1 MKNKHLHLLAIILI
15 LAAGI
20 LHYVT
25 AAEEYSKARYMGVLF
40 LANFLGSLI
49 SAFGISRRKLGWG
62 WMLGV
67 VIAAGSIV
75 GYVLSR
81 TAGMPGMEVE
91 EWYDPIGIPALIA
104 EALFLLVFVLARPW
118 SASAAQEAES
128 PSRNRSGE
136 PWAYLPAMGL
146 IAGIGILHLMK
157 STQVYQAAKDVCGLT
172 FANLGVLF
180 QSQLGIIALTVG
192 GSFFVVFLLSLFT
205 VYGIWRKN
213 FWTGW
218 AFGIVIVV
226 LSLFGTYQSR
236 VDGTS
241 AIGVRGWGDPV
252 SLAILLE
259 AVFLVIFFLS
269 KPWIDARDGSSL
281 VLQRGN
287 RQPALLASMALIV
300 VLVGVFSYQ
309 LGARNNS
316 HVEHPLPETI
326 ISNDA
331 LEQQYGIRLTLV
343 GVTAA
348 GGMVDVRYRVV
359 DPVKAA
365 QLVDEEEGGIM
376 PMVYVGNG
384 DVMLMPDMHMREQRL
399 VAGRVYY
406 SLIPNA
412 QNVVKR
418 GTVVTVVF
426 GDVAVEPTLAQ

>member
-1 MKNKHLHLLAIILI
+1 MKNKNLHWLAIILI
-15 LAAGI
+15 LATGI

-25 AAEEYSKARYMGVLF
+25 AAEEYSEARYMGVLF

-62 WMLGV
+62 WILGV

-75 GYVLSR
+75 GYIQSR

-91 EWYDPIGIPALIA
+91 EWYDPIGVPALIA

-118 SASAAQEAES
+118 SAYAIQEAET

-136 PWAYLPAMGL
+136 PWAYWTAMGL
-146 IAGIGILHLMK
+146 IAGIGILHMTK
-157 STQVYQAAKDVCGLT
+157 STQVYQAAKDVCGVT
-172 FANLGVLF
+172 FANLGNLF
-180 QSQLGIIALTVG
+180 QSKLGVTAFTVG
-192 GSFFVVFLLSLFT
+192 GSFFIVSILSLFAA
-205 VYGIWRKN
+205 YGIWRKK

-218 AFGIVIVV
+218 AIGILIVII
-226 LSLFGTYQSR
+226 SLLGTYHGR
-236 VDGTS
+236 VDG
-241 AIGVRGWGDPV
+241 APGIGVSGWSDPV
-252 SLAILLE
+252 SLAIFME
-259 AVFLVIFFLS
+259 AVFLIIFFLS
-269 KPWIDARDGSSL
+269 KPWIGILDGGL
-281 VLQRGN
+281 MLQGRNRRPVL
-287 RQPALLASMALIV
+287 LTSMTLTV

-309 LGARNNS
+309 LGARNNA
-316 HVEHPLPETI
+316 HVEHPLPETV
-326 ISNDA
+326 ISNDV
-331 LEQQYGIRLTLV
+331 LEQQYGIHLTLV

-348 GGMVDVRYRVV
+348 GGMVDIRYRIV

-384 DVMLMPDMHMREQRL
+384 DVMLMSDMHMREQRL

-406 SLIPNA
+406 NLIPNT